1 VKISTRVLIF
11 TFIIIGVLA
20 IGSIAQWNKGKD
32 KANLDGQEE
41 TQLPNNQ
48 IIDETT
54 SEQRPI
60 PLPSRKSM
68 IPDDLVKIT
77 PEMDST
83 PPKSYSPE
91 YIDPVPIPG
100 LVNTAG
106 GEDSAFIIP
115 GGETLYFFFTPD
127 VRVPVEKQLLDQVTG
142 IYLSKKDG
150 ELWGKP
156 TRVLLQDSGKL
167 AIDGCEFVQ
176 GNTMYFASAR
186 EGYTGLHWFRA
197 EYEEGEWRNWVNADA
212 ELKTQ
217 EYSTGELHI
226 TADGREL
233 YFHSDKSGGR
243 GNYDIWVSQ
252 NVDGEW
258 GEPLNLDIV
267 NSEGYDGWPCIT
279 DDGTELWFSRDYG
292 IWRSKRVDG
301 VWQEPVKMF
310 FPLSG
315 EPSVDREGNVY
326 FTHHF
331 YDDDVM
337 LEADIYVAYKRHVE
351 PKDVVSIP
359 PRDYYMGFLPSSSKD
374 QPIDDAYQMASQSS
388 EIVPIW
394 GRPSPFYEM
403 ADELSGV
410 WGEAFVEGLTR
421 GNGMIPLIHFSFID
435 EGLTLKIPPG
445 LEGATL
451 SDLDW
456 RFAYKNAVL
465 EAVVASEPLY
475 LSVGNEVNRW
485 YEEHGVDGSD
495 GFQHFVSLYEE
506 IYDAVKDLSPE
517 TRVFCT
523 FSREIVDEN
532 KEADLDVLDLFDSD
546 KMDMLV
552 ITSYPYA
559 LAGITRPKDIPDD
572 YYLEVAESMWGKPF
586 GFSEVTWSSLEAF
599 GGEEGQADFLEQLVG
614 RLSAEQDIDLR
625 LLMWSWLT
633 DLGEGDSTGLIG
645 WDGGQKMAYESWLS
659 ISSGE

>member
-1 VKISTRVLIF
+1 
-11 TFIIIGVLA
+11 
-20 IGSIAQWNKGKD
+20 
-32 KANLDGQEE
+32 
-41 TQLPNNQ
+41 
-48 IIDETT
+48 
-54 SEQRPI
+54 
-60 PLPSRKSM
+60 
-68 IPDDLVKIT
+68 
-77 PEMDST
+77 
-83 PPKSYSPE
+83 
-91 YIDPVPIPG
+91 
-100 LVNTAG
+100 
-106 GEDSAFIIP
+106 
-115 GGETLYFFFTPD
+115 
-127 VRVPVEKQLLDQVTG
+127 LLDQVTG
-142 IYLSKKDG
+142 IYLSEKEG
-150 ELWGKP
+150 EIWGKP
-156 TRVLLQDSGKL
+156 TRVLLQNPGKL
-167 AIDGCEFVQ
+167 AMDGCEFVQ

-217 EYSTGELHI
+217 EYSTGDLHI

-233 YFHSDKSGGR
+233 YFHSDRSGGR

-252 NVDGEW
+252 KVDGEW

-301 VWQEPVKMF
+301 AWQEPEKMF

-315 EPSVDREGNVY
+315 EPSVDCEGNVY

-337 LEADIYVAYKRHVE
+337 LEADIYVAHKRYVE
-351 PKDVVSIP
+351 PKDVFSIP
-359 PRDYYMGFLPSSSKD
+359 QRAFYMGFLPSSSKD
-374 QPIDDAYQMASQSS
+374 QSIDDAYQMASQSS

-410 WGEAFVEGLTR
+410 WGEALVEGFTR

-445 LEGATL
+445 LEGSSL
-451 SDLDW
+451 SDPDW
-456 RFAYKNAVL
+456 RSAYKNAIL
-465 EAVVASEPLY
+465 EALVAAEPIY

-485 YEEHGVDGSD
+485 YEEHGVDSSD

-506 IYDAVKDLSPE
+506 IYDAVKELSPE

-532 KEADLDVLDLFDSD
+532 READLDVFALFDSE
-546 KMDMLV
+546 KMDMLI

-559 LAGITRPKDIPDD
+559 LAGVNRPEDIPDD
-572 YYLEVAESMWGKPF
+572 YYLEVAESMSGKPF
-586 GFSEVTWSSLEAF
+586 GFSEVSWSSLEAF
-599 GGEEGQADFLEQLVG
+599 GGEEGQAGFLEQLVG
-614 RLSAEQDIDLR
+614 RLTVEQDIELR

-633 DLGEGDSTGLIG
+633 DLGEEDTTGLIG
-645 WDGGQKMAYESWLS
+645 WDGRQKRAYESWLS

>member
-1 VKISTRVLIF
+1 MIV
-11 TFIIIGVLA
+11 VLA
-20 IGSIAQWNKGKD
+20 IGSNPQWNKGRD
-32 KANLDGQEE
+32 KTNPDSQEE
-41 TQLPNNQ
+41 AQLPITQVPYEPTNEQ
-48 IIDETT
+48 PQT
-54 SEQRPI
+54 S
-60 PLPSRKSM
+60 LPSRNSM
-68 IPDDLVKIT
+68 IPDDIVKIT
-77 PEMDST
+77 PMMDT
-83 PPKSYSPE
+83 NPPLSYSPE
-91 YIDPVPIPG
+91 YGDPVPLSGP
-100 LVNTAG
+100 VNTAG
-106 GEDSAFIIP
+106 GEDSAFIMP
-115 GGETLYFFFTPD
+115 DGETLYFFFTPD
-127 VRVPVEKQLLDQVTG
+127 VRVSVEKQLLDQVTG

-150 ELWGKP
+150 ESWGEP
-156 TRVLLQDSGKL
+156 TRVLLQDPGKL

-176 GNTMYFASAR
+176 GDTMYFTSAR
-186 EGYTGLHWFRA
+186 EGYTGLHWFKA
-197 EYEEGEWRNWVNADA
+197 EYMEGEWRNWTNADS

-226 TADGREL
+226 SADGREL
-233 YFHSDKSGGR
+233 YFHSDRSGGK
-243 GNYDIWVSQ
+243 GNFDIWISQ
-252 NVDGEW
+252 KVDGEW
-258 GEPLNLDIV
+258 NEPLNLEVV
-267 NSEGYDGWPCIT
+267 NSEGYDGWPCISH
-279 DDGTELWFSRDYG
+279 DGSELWFSRDYG
-292 IWRSKRVDG
+292 IWRSKRVSG
-301 VWQEPVKMF
+301 EWQEPEKMF
-310 FPLSG
+310 FPLAG

-337 LEADIYVAYKRHVE
+337 LEADIYVAKKRRVE
-351 PKDVVSIP
+351 PRDVVSIP
-359 PRDYYMGFLPSSSKD
+359 SRAYYMGFLPSSSKD
-374 QPIDDAYQMASQSS
+374 QSIDDAYQMASQSS

-410 WGEAFVEGLTR
+410 WGEAFVEDLTR

-435 EGLTLKIPPG
+435 ERLTLKIPPS
-445 LEGATL
+445 LEGTTL
-451 SDLDW
+451 SYPDW
-456 RFAYKNAVL
+456 RFAYKNAIL
-465 EAVVASEPLY
+465 EAVIASEPLY

-506 IYDAVKDLSPE
+506 IYDAVKELSPE

-523 FSREIVDEN
+523 FSREIVDKN
-532 KEADLDVLDLFDSD
+532 READLDVLDLFNSD

-559 LAGITRPKDIPDD
+559 LVGVNRPEDIPDD
-572 YYLEVAESMWGKPF
+572 YYIKVAESMSGKSF

-614 RLSAEQDIDLR
+614 RLTAKQNIELK

-633 DLGEGDSTGLIG
+633 DLGEYDTTGLIR
-645 WDGGQKMAYESWLS
+645 WDGRQKMAYEIWLS